1 MDDKYHLVGFFMDK
15 EGIFRSN
22 IIKLLDGTAAEE
34 SASSISFAAGTF
46 AAVNIVFLMLFFSQF
61 AILWIERKAVARM
74 QDRYGAT
81 TALRSLWVGENG
93 VTAGEWW
100 NMLPFGAGKP
110 VGAINKWLNKNFG
123 NRDENFATVDRVNN
137 RSWMGKTIVPGFFQ
151 NVADGMKFLVKEHM
165 VPQRADKLIFEVSPF
180 LIVSSTL
187 LILGMIPLSSG
198 IYATNPDLSILY
210 AIAIFGIAPIGVF
223 FAGWSSNNK
232 YTLIGGI
239 RSAAQLTAY
248 EIPLL
253 LTLLSVAIL
262 SGTFNIIE
270 SIHFQHSAGS
280 WNLFLMPLGAALFL
294 ITMIAEVE
302 RVPFDMPE
310 AEAELVEGWWTEY
323 GGMRF
328 GMLFMAE
335 YIRNYAACFIFTH
348 FFLGGWHLPFQGTI
362 GSIEFLGLG
371 GLYLLIPGA
380 VMTLIKSWLVFLIVF
395 VWARFALARIRTDQ
409 ILEFGW
415 RMLLPLAVLQV
426 VLSLVYRLYLFN
438 PDEMSA
444 QNDVAGGMAWDAFG
458 IPFFVPAATTLF
470 WMGIFWIYLNDE
482 DKSVAQERMFHVQTV
497 EPAGTVVPGQ
507 E

>member
-1 MDDKYHLVGFFMDK
+1 MDDIYDLR
-15 EGIFRSN
+15 GIFLGKDSPVRELVISS
-22 IIKLLDGTAAEE
+22 LEGTPLEE
-34 SASSISFAAGTF
+34 SATSIAFAAGTF
-46 AAVNIVFLMLFFSQF
+46 AVVNIVFLMLFFSQF

-74 QDRYGAT
+74 NDRRGAT

-100 NMLPFGAGKP
+100 NMLPFGAGIP
-110 VGAINKWLNKNFG
+110 VGAANRWLNKKFG
-123 NRDENFATVDRVNN
+123 NRDEKYPTVDRVNN
-137 RSWMGKTIVPGFFQ
+137 RSWMGYSILPGFFQ
-151 NVADGMKFLVKEHM
+151 NVADGMKFLLKEHM
-165 VPQRADKLIFEVSPF
+165 VPRRADKLIFEISPF

-187 LILGMIPLSSG
+187 LILGIIPLSSG

-262 SGTFNIIE
+262 SGTFNIID

-280 WNLFLMPLGAALFL
+280 WNLFLMPLGGALFL

-335 YIRNYAACFIFTH
+335 YIRTYAACFLFTH

-362 GSIEFLGLG
+362 SQIPLLGDA
-371 GLYLLIPGA
+371 YVLIPGA
-380 VMTLIKSWLVFLIVF
+380 IVVLIKAWLVFLIVF
-395 VWARFALARIRTDQ
+395 VWARFSLARIRTDQ

-415 RMLLPLAVLQV
+415 RMLLPLSVLQV
-426 VLSLVYRLYLFN
+426 VLSTLYRLFLYDPNGLK
-438 PDEMSA
+438 DTA
-444 QNDVAGGMAWDAFG
+444 AGGNAWM
-458 IPFFVPAATTLF
+458 IPGLEVPFLLPLVTTLV
-470 WMGIFWIYLNDE
+470 WMGIFFILLNDE
-482 DKSVAQERMFHVQTV
+482 DKDAAPDRMYHVYTLQA
-497 EPAGTVVPGQ
+497 AGTHTPGK

>member
-1 MDDKYHLVGFFMDK
+1 MDDRYDLVGFFLSKDGVLRSGITGAL
-15 EGIFRSN
+15 EGTP
-22 IIKLLDGTAAEE
+22 LE
-34 SASSISFAAGTF
+34 SSAGALSFGVATF
-46 AAVNIVFLMLFFSQF
+46 ALVNIVFLLLFFSQF

-100 NMLPFGAGKP
+100 NMLPFGLGKP
-110 VGAINKWLNKNFG
+110 IGAVNIWLNKKFG

-165 VPQRADKLIFEVSPF
+165 VPQRADRLIFEVSPF

-262 SGTFNIIE
+262 SGTFNIVE
-270 SIHFQHSAGS
+270 SIHFQHSAGA
-280 WNLFLMPLGAALFL
+280 WNIFLMPLGAALFL
-294 ITMIAEVE
+294 VTMIAEVE

-335 YIRNYAACFIFTH
+335 YIRTYAACFLFTH
-348 FFLGGWHLPFQGTI
+348 FFLGGWHLPFHGTI
-362 GSIEFLGLG
+362 GSLPVVGEA
-371 GLYLLIPGA
+371 YLLIPGA
-380 VMTLIKSWLVFLIVF
+380 IMTLLKSWLVFLVVF

-426 VLSLVYRLYLFN
+426 VLALVYRLYLFN
-438 PDEMSA
+438 PDGMSA

-458 IPFFVPAATTLF
+458 IPYLVPVLTTLF
-470 WMGIFWIYLNDE
+470 WLGAFWVYLNDE
-482 DKSVAQERMFHVQTV
+482 DKSAMSERMFHVHTV

>member
-1 MDDKYHLVGFFMDK
+1 MDDKYDLRGLLFSTFEDLIPKVL
-15 EGIFRSN
+15 EGTPLEDS
-22 IIKLLDGTAAEE
+22 
-34 SASSISFAAGTF
+34 SAQIAFGLATF
-46 AAVNIVFLMLFFSQF
+46 AVVNIVFLMLFFSQF

-74 QDRYGAT
+74 NDRRGAT

-100 NMLPFGAGKP
+100 NMLPFGLGKP
-110 VGAINKWLNKNFG
+110 IGGLNKFLNKKFG
-123 NRDENFATVDRVNN
+123 NRDEKFATVDRVNN
-137 RSWMGKTIVPGFFQ
+137 RSWMGYSIFPGFFQ

-187 LILGMIPLSSG
+187 LILGIIPLSSG
-198 IYATNPDLSILY
+198 MYATNPELSILY

-253 LTLLSVAIL
+253 LTLLSVAVL

-270 SIHFQHSAGS
+270 SVHFQHSAGS
-280 WNLFLMPLGAALFL
+280 WNLFLMPLGAGLFL
-294 ITMIAEVE
+294 LTMIAEVE

-335 YIRNYAACFIFTH
+335 YIRTYAACFLFTH
-348 FFLGGWHLPFQGTI
+348 FFLGGWHLPFQGLI
-362 GSIEFLGLG
+362 SQIPLLGDA
-371 GLYLLIPGA
+371 YLLIPGA
-380 VMTLIKSWLVFLIVF
+380 IVVLLKAWLVFLVVF
-395 VWARFALARIRTDQ
+395 VWARFSLARIRTDQ

-415 RMLLPLAVLQV
+415 RILLPLAVLQV
-426 VLSLVYRLYLFN
+426 VLAGVYRLYLFV
-438 PDEMSA
+438 PTEMKDTA
-444 QNDVAGGMAWDAFG
+444 AGGWAWDAFG
-458 IPFFVPAATTLF
+458 IPMLVPILTTVVWL
-470 WMGIFWIYLNDE
+470 GIFVLFLNDE
-482 DKSVAQERMFHVQTV
+482 DKSGNTERMFHVYT
-497 EPAGTVVPGQ
+497 EKPAGTYVPGQ

>member
-1 MDDKYHLVGFFMDK
+1 MMEDAYDLRTFLSGLVDDIVHSAV
-15 EGIFRSN
+15 E
-22 IIKLLDGTAAEE
+22 GTALEDNAD
-34 SASSISFAAGTF
+34 ALSFGLGTF
-46 AAVNIVFLMLFFSQF
+46 LVVNVVFLMLFFSQF

-93 VTAGEWW
+93 TTAGEWW
-100 NMLPFGAGKP
+100 NMLPFGLGKP
-110 VGAINKWLNKNFG
+110 IGIVHAWLNKKFG
-123 NRDENFATVDRVNN
+123 NRDEKFATVDRVNN
-137 RSWMGKTIVPGFFQ
+137 RSWMGFTILPGFFQ

-165 VPQRADKLIFEVSPF
+165 VPQRADRLIFEVSPF

-262 SGTFNIIE
+262 TGTFNIIE
-270 SIHFQHSAGS
+270 SIHFQHSAGV
-280 WNLFLMPLGAALFL
+280 WNIFLMPLGAALFL
-294 ITMIAEVE
+294 VTMIAEVE

-335 YIRNYAACFIFTH
+335 YIRTYAACFLFTH
-348 FFLGGWHLPFQGTI
+348 FFLGGWHLPLHGTI
-362 GSIEFLGLG
+362 GSIELLGIG
-371 GLYLLIPGA
+371 AAYQMIPGA
-380 VMTLIKSWLVFLIVF
+380 GVTLIKSWLVFLIVF

-426 VLSLVYRLYLFN
+426 ILAMVYRLYFF
-438 PDEMSA
+438 DAGGMDDS
-444 QNDVAGGMAWDAFG
+444 VSGGMAWDLFG
-458 IPFFVPAATTLF
+458 IPMLVPILTTLF
-470 WMGIFWIYLNDE
+470 WTVLFLIYLNDE
-482 DKSVAQERMFHVQTV
+482 GKSVNEERMFHVYTV
-497 EPAGTVVPGQ
+497 EPAGTVVAGT

>member
-1 MDDKYHLVGFFMDK
+1 MDDKYDLRELLFSTFEDLIPKVL
-15 EGIFRSN
+15 EGTPLEDS
-22 IIKLLDGTAAEE
+22 
-34 SASSISFAAGTF
+34 SAQIAFGLATF
-46 AAVNIVFLMLFFSQF
+46 AVVNIVFLMLFFSQF

-74 QDRYGAT
+74 NDRRGAT

-100 NMLPFGAGKP
+100 NMLPFGLGKP
-110 VGAINKWLNKNFG
+110 IGGLNKWLNKKFG
-123 NRDENFATVDRVNN
+123 NRDEKFATVDRVNN
-137 RSWMGKTIVPGFFQ
+137 RSWMGYSIFPGFFQ

-187 LILGMIPLSSG
+187 LILGIIPLSSG
-198 IYATNPDLSILY
+198 MYATNPELSILY

-253 LTLLSVAIL
+253 LTLLSVALL

-270 SIHFQHSAGS
+270 SVHFQHSAGS
-280 WNLFLMPLGAALFL
+280 WNLFLMPLGAGLFL
-294 ITMIAEVE
+294 LTMIAEVE

-335 YIRNYAACFIFTH
+335 YIRTYAACFLFTH
-348 FFLGGWHLPFQGTI
+348 FFLGGWHLPFQGLI
-362 GSIEFLGLG
+362 SQIPLLGDA
-371 GLYLLIPGA
+371 YLLIPGA
-380 VMTLIKSWLVFLIVF
+380 IVVLVKAWLVFLLVF
-395 VWARFALARIRTDQ
+395 VWARFSLARIRTDQ

-415 RMLLPLAVLQV
+415 RILLPLAVLQV
-426 VLSLVYRLYLFN
+426 VLAGIYRLYLFE
-438 PDEMSA
+438 PTEMKDTA
-444 QNDVAGGMAWDAFG
+444 AGGWAWDAFG
-458 IPFFVPAATTLF
+458 IPMLVPILTTIVWL
-470 WMGIFWIYLNDE
+470 GIFVLFLNDE
-482 DKSVAQERMFHVQTV
+482 DKSGNTERMFHVYT
-497 EPAGTVVPGQ
+497 EKPAGTYVPGQ

>member
-1 MDDKYHLVGFFMDK
+1 MDDKYDLVGFFLDK

-100 NMLPFGAGKP
+100 NMPPFGAGKP

-335 YIRNYAACFIFTH
+335 YIRTYAACFLFTH

-426 VLSLVYRLYLFN
+426 VLALVYRLYLFN

>member
-1 MDDKYHLVGFFMDK
+1 MDDKYDLRGLLFSTFEDLIPKVL
-15 EGIFRSN
+15 EGTPLEDS
-22 IIKLLDGTAAEE
+22 
-34 SASSISFAAGTF
+34 SAQIAFGLATF
-46 AAVNIVFLMLFFSQF
+46 AVVNIVFLMLFFSQF

-74 QDRYGAT
+74 NDRRGAT

-100 NMLPFGAGKP
+100 NMLPFGLGKP
-110 VGAINKWLNKNFG
+110 IGGLNKFLNKKFG
-123 NRDENFATVDRVNN
+123 NRDEKFATVDRVNN
-137 RSWMGKTIVPGFFQ
+137 RSWMGYSIFPGFFQ

-187 LILGMIPLSSG
+187 LILGIIPLSSG
-198 IYATNPDLSILY
+198 MYATNPELSILY

-253 LTLLSVAIL
+253 LTLLSVALL

-270 SIHFQHSAGS
+270 SVHFQHSAGS
-280 WNLFLMPLGAALFL
+280 WNLFLMPLGAGLFL
-294 ITMIAEVE
+294 LTMIAEVE

-335 YIRNYAACFIFTH
+335 YIRTYAACFLFTH
-348 FFLGGWHLPFQGTI
+348 FFLGGWHLPFQGLI
-362 GSIEFLGLG
+362 SQIPLLGDA
-371 GLYLLIPGA
+371 YLLIPGA
-380 VMTLIKSWLVFLIVF
+380 IVVLVKAWLVFLLVF
-395 VWARFALARIRTDQ
+395 VWARFSLARIRTDQ

-415 RMLLPLAVLQV
+415 RILLPLAVLQV
-426 VLSLVYRLYLFN
+426 VLAGIYRLYLFD
-438 PDEMSA
+438 PTEMKDTA
-444 QNDVAGGMAWDAFG
+444 AGGWAWDAFG
-458 IPFFVPAATTLF
+458 IPMLVPILTTIVWL
-470 WMGIFWIYLNDE
+470 GIFVLFLNDE
-482 DKSVAQERMFHVQTV
+482 DKSGNTERMFHVYT
-497 EPAGTVVPGQ
+497 EKPAGTYVPGQ

>member
-1 MDDKYHLVGFFMDK
+1 MDDKYDLVGFMLSRD
-15 EGIFRSN
+15 GVLRSSL
-22 IIKLLDGTAAEE
+22 IDLLSGTPLED
-34 SASSISFAAGTF
+34 SASSISFAVATF
-46 AAVNIVFLMLFFSQF
+46 ALVNVVFLMLFFSQF

-93 VTAGEWW
+93 VTAVEWW
-100 NMLPFGAGKP
+100 NMLPFGLGTP
-110 VGAINKWLNKNFG
+110 IGAVNKWLNKNFG
-123 NRDENFATVDRVNN
+123 NRDENFPTVDRVNN
-137 RSWMGKTIVPGFFQ
+137 RSWMGKTILPGFFQ

-165 VPQRADKLIFEVSPF
+165 VPQRADRLIFEVSPF

-210 AIAIFGIAPIGVF
+210 AIAIFAIAPIGVF

-232 YTLIGGI
+232 YTSIGGI

-270 SIHFQHSAGS
+270 SIHFQHAAGS
-280 WNLFLMPLGAALFL
+280 WNLFLMPLGAVLFL
-294 ITMIAEVE
+294 VTMIAEVE

-335 YIRNYAACFIFTH
+335 YIRTYAACFLFTH
-348 FFLGGWHLPFQGTI
+348 FFLGGWHLPFQGLI
-362 GSIEFLGLG
+362 GSIPYLGPA
-371 GLYLLIPGA
+371 YLLIPGA
-380 VMTLIKSWLVFLIVF
+380 LVVLIKAWLVFLIVF
-395 VWARFALARIRTDQ
+395 VWARFSLARIRTDQ

-426 VLSLVYRLYLFN
+426 VLAAVYRLYLF
-438 PDEMSA
+438 
-444 QNDVAGGMAWDAFG
+444 DVSGMKDTVYGGTAWDAFG
-458 IPFFVPAATTLF
+458 IPFLVPALTTIL
-470 WMGIFWIYLNDE
+470 WLAIFFLLLNDTG
-482 DKSVAQERMFHVQTV
+482 KNERTARMYHVQTV
-497 EPAGTVVPGQ
+497 QPAGTHTPGQ
-507 E
+507 D

>member
-1 MDDKYHLVGFFMDK
+1 
-15 EGIFRSN
+15 
-22 IIKLLDGTAAEE
+22 
-34 SASSISFAAGTF
+34 
-46 AAVNIVFLMLFFSQF
+46 MLFFSQF

-93 VTAGEWW
+93 TTAGEWW
-100 NMLPFGAGKP
+100 NMLPFGLGKP
-110 VGAINKWLNKNFG
+110 IGMVHAWLNKKFG
-123 NRDENFATVDRVNN
+123 NRDEKFATVDRVNN
-137 RSWMGKTIVPGFFQ
+137 RSWMGFTILPGFFQ

-165 VPQRADKLIFEVSPF
+165 VPQRADRLIFEVSPF

-262 SGTFNIIE
+262 TGTFNIIE
-270 SIHFQHSAGS
+270 SIHFQHSAGV
-280 WNLFLMPLGAALFL
+280 WNIFLMPLGAALFL
-294 ITMIAEVE
+294 VTMIAEVE

-335 YIRNYAACFIFTH
+335 YIRTYAACFLFTH
-348 FFLGGWHLPFQGTI
+348 FFLGGWHLPLHGTI
-362 GSIEFLGLG
+362 GSIELLGIG
-371 GLYLLIPGA
+371 AAYQMIPGA
-380 VMTLIKSWLVFLIVF
+380 GVTLIKSWLVFLIVF

-426 VLSLVYRLYLFN
+426 ILAMVYRLYFF
-438 PDEMSA
+438 DAGGMDDS
-444 QNDVAGGMAWDAFG
+444 VSGGMAWDLFG
-458 IPFFVPAATTLF
+458 IPMLVPILTTLF
-470 WMGIFWIYLNDE
+470 WTGLFLIYLNDE
-482 DKSVAQERMFHVQTV
+482 GKSVNEERMFHVYTV
-497 EPAGTVVPGQ
+497 EPAGTVVPGT

>member
-1 MDDKYHLVGFFMDK
+1 MDDRYDLVGFFLSKDGLLRSGLINLL
-15 EGIFRSN
+15 EGTP
-22 IIKLLDGTAAEE
+22 LEE
-34 SASSISFAAGTF
+34 SAGSLSFFAVATF
-46 AAVNIVFLMLFFSQF
+46 ALVNVVFLLLFSQF

-100 NMLPFGAGKP
+100 NMLPFGLGKP
-110 VGAINKWLNKNFG
+110 IGAVNKWLNKNFG
-123 NRDENFATVDRVNN
+123 NRDEKFATVDRVNN
-137 RSWMGKTIVPGFFQ
+137 RSWMGKTILPGFFQ
-151 NVADGMKFLVKEHM
+151 NVADGMKFLVKELPRK
-165 VPQRADKLIFEVSPF
+165 PQRADRLIFEVSPF

-262 SGTFNIIE
+262 SGTFNIVD
-270 SIHFQHSAGS
+270 SIHFQHSAGA
-280 WNLFLMPLGAALFL
+280 WNIFLMPLGAALFL

-302 RVPFDMPE
+302 RASRSTCPKPKPNSSRVGGQNTEACVSVCCSWPNTSSAPMRRVSSSHTSSRRMAPSVPGHHRVDRIPRYRQPLSPRPWRRDDLGE
-310 AEAELVEGWWTEY
+310 VLVGLPHCL
-323 GGMRF
+323 R
-328 GMLFMAE
+328 
-335 YIRNYAACFIFTH
+335 
-348 FFLGGWHLPFQGTI
+348 LG
-362 GSIEFLGLG
+362 
-371 GLYLLIPGA
+371 A
-380 VMTLIKSWLVFLIVF
+380 
-395 VWARFALARIRTDQ
+395 FALARIRTDQ

-415 RMLLPLAVLQV
+415 RMPLPLVVLQV
-426 VLSLVYRLYLFN
+426 VLALVYRLYLFDPN
-438 PDEMSA
+438 GMKRPRTTP
-444 QNDVAGGMAWDAFG
+444 VAWQGRPRYSLLRAHRHDLLLVGR
-458 IPFFVPAATTLF
+458 VL
-470 WMGIFWIYLNDE
+470 YL
-482 DKSVAQERMFHVQTV
+482 SER
-497 EPAGTVVPGQ
+497 
-507 E
+507 

>member
-1 MDDKYHLVGFFMDK
+1 MDDKYDLVGFFLSKDGLLRSGIVGAL
-15 EGIFRSN
+15 EGTP
-22 IIKLLDGTAAEE
+22 LE
-34 SASSISFAAGTF
+34 SSAGALSFGVATF
-46 AAVNIVFLMLFFSQF
+46 ALVNIVFLLLFFSQF

-100 NMLPFGAGKP
+100 NMLPFGLGKP
-110 VGAINKWLNKNFG
+110 IGALNKWLNKKFG
-123 NRDENFATVDRVNN
+123 NRDENFPTVDRVNN

-165 VPQRADKLIFEVSPF
+165 VPQRADRLIFEVSPF

-262 SGTFNIIE
+262 SGTFNIVE
-270 SIHFQHSAGS
+270 SIHFQHSAGA
-280 WNLFLMPLGAALFL
+280 WNIFLMPLGAALFL

-335 YIRNYAACFIFTH
+335 YIRTYAACFLFTH
-348 FFLGGWHLPFQGTI
+348 FFLGGWHLPFHGTI
-362 GSIEFLGLG
+362 GSLPVVGEA
-371 GLYLLIPGA
+371 YLLIPGA
-380 VMTLIKSWLVFLIVF
+380 IMTLLKSWLVFLVVF

-426 VLSLVYRLYLFN
+426 VLALLYRLYLFN
-438 PDEMSA
+438 PDGMSA
-444 QNDVAGGMAWDAFG
+444 QNDVAGGMAWDALG
-458 IPFFVPAATTLF
+458 IPYLVPILTTLF
-470 WMGIFWIYLNDE
+470 WLGAFWVYLNDE
-482 DKSVAQERMFHVQTV
+482 DKSAMSERMFHVHTV